1 MNIKINGSNVKI
13 TEGMTVAINDKLNFL
28 DKFLSESEEI
38 KINVISVKNIIKVSA
53 VLLYNNRVVKI
64 EEKDS
69 DFYTAVDKLTARLKS
84 QISKLHSLKVKKV
97 RDHDKALKYLPDNEN
112 VSIEPKI
119 VKRKNSVLEEITEQ
133 EAIEIMELNGY
144 DAYVF
149 KNADDNGRVSML
161 HIRNDGD
168 YFVVLCE

>member
-1 MNIKINGSNVKI
+1 M
-13 TEGMTVAINDKLNFL
+13 
-28 DKFLSESEEI
+28 
-38 KINVISVKNIIKVSA
+38 
-53 VLLYNNRVVKI
+53 
-64 EEKDS
+64 
-69 DFYTAVDKLTARLKS
+69 
-84 QISKLHSLKVKKV
+84 